1 MYHVTPIMLS
11 PITTLG
17 RIAVG
22 TVEFI
27 GGLGLLFRDAVR
39 MVHPALLSGRGRRL
53 GWQNL
58 WSQMVRVGVN
68 SIGIVSLVVFCI
80 GAILS
85 LQMEPILRQ
94 YGAVDKIAD
103 IIGVAMFRELGPL
116 VAAIT
121 LTGFAGASI
130 AAELG
135 TMKVSE
141 ELEALEA
148 QAISP
153 VRFLVVPRVIATT
166 VMMVCLAIVGDLMGA
181 LGGLV
186 VSSCFFGIS
195 PELYVNT
202 TFAAIVMK
210 DFIGGLVKSAVF
222 GATLSTI
229 ACRLGMGVEGGAE
242 GVGVAT
248 TKTVVY
254 TIVALTFIDLGFT
267 TFFYFVGL

>member
-1 MYHVTPIMLS
+1 MILRPVSI
-11 PITTLG
+11 LG
-17 RIAVG
+17 SLALWF
-22 TVEFI
+22 VEFL
-27 GGLGLLFRDAVR
+27 GSLGLLLRDATR
-39 MVHPALLSGRGRRL
+39 LLKPALFTGRGTRL
-53 GWQNL
+53 GWKNL
-58 WSQMVRVGVN
+58 WAQMVRVGVN

-85 LQMEPILRQ
+85 LQMAPILDD
-94 YGAVDKIAD
+94 YGAVNKIAD

-141 ELEALEA
+141 ELEAMES

-153 VRFLVVPRVIATT
+153 VRFLVVPRVLATT
-166 VMMVCLAIVGDLMGA
+166 LMMMCLAIIADLMGV
-181 LGGLV
+181 LGGLFV
-186 VSSCFFGIS
+186 CAFVLDIS
-195 PELYVNT
+195 ADLYLRM
-202 TFAAIVMK
+202 TFDAIEMK
-210 DFIGGLVKSAVF
+210 DFLGGLFKAGVF
-222 GATLSTI
+222 GCVLSLI
-229 ACRLGMGVEGGAE
+229 ACHLGMNVQGGAE
-242 GVGVAT
+242 GVGNAT

-267 TFFYFVGL
+267 AVFYFFGI

>member
-1 MYHVTPIMLS
+1 MKVLAPISL
-11 PITTLG
+11 
-17 RIAVG
+17 VG
-22 TVEFI
+22 GVAIRVVEFL
-27 GGLGLLFRDAVR
+27 GALGLLFAQTASMVR
-39 MVHPALLSGRGRRL
+39 PALFTGRGKRL
-53 GWQNL
+53 GWHNL
-58 WSQMVRVGVN
+58 WAQMVRVGVN

-85 LQMEPILRQ
+85 LQMEPILNQ
-94 YGAVDKIAD
+94 YGATDKIAD

-135 TMKVSE
+135 TMQVSE
-141 ELEALEA
+141 ELEALES

-153 VRFLVVPRVIATT
+153 IRFLVVPRVLATT
-166 VMMVCLAIVGDLMGA
+166 IMMVCLAIVGDLMGV
-181 LGGLV
+181 LGGLFV
-186 VSSCFFGIS
+186 CTAILDVSG
-195 PELYVNT
+195 ELYLRA
-202 TFAAIVMK
+202 TFSAIAMK
-210 DFIGGLVKSAVF
+210 DFVSGLFKAAVF
-222 GATLSTI
+222 GCVLSLI
-229 ACRLGMGVEGGAE
+229 ACHLGMNVKGGAE

-267 TFFYFVGL
+267 AVFFYLGL

>member
-1 MYHVTPIMLS
+1 MKAFAPVRFIGDTAL
-11 PITTLG
+11 
-17 RIAVG
+17 AV
-22 TVEFI
+22 VEFL
-27 GGLGLLFRDAVR
+27 GSLGLLFRDSAA
-39 MVHPALLSGRGRRL
+39 MVKPALVTGRGKRL
-53 GWQNL
+53 GWRNL
-58 WSQMVRVGVN
+58 WFQMVRVGVM

-85 LQMEPILRQ
+85 LQMEPILSQ
-94 YGAVDKIAD
+94 YGATDKIAD

-141 ELEALEA
+141 ELEALES

-153 VRFLVVPRVIATT
+153 IRFLVVPRVLATT
-166 VMMVCLAIVGDLMGA
+166 VMMFCLAIIADLMGA
-181 LGGLV
+181 LGGWFV
-186 VSSCFFGIS
+186 CTFVFDMSS
-195 PELYVNT
+195 EAYVRA
-202 TFAAIVMK
+202 TFAAIDMK
-210 DFIGGLVKSAVF
+210 DFLSGLFKAGVF
-222 GATLSTI
+222 GCVLSLI
-229 ACRLGMGVEGGAE
+229 ACHLGMNVQGGAQ

-267 TFFYFVGL
+267 AVFYFLGW

>member
-1 MYHVTPIMLS
+1 MKVFA
-11 PITTLG
+11 PITFLGKTTL
-17 RIAVG
+17 AVI
-22 TVEFI
+22 EFL
-27 GGLGLLFRDAVR
+27 GSLGLLLRDATR
-39 MVHPALLSGRGRRL
+39 MVRPALVTGRGKRM

-58 WSQMVRVGVN
+58 WYQMVRVGIN

-85 LQMEPILRQ
+85 LQMEPILSQ

-141 ELEALEA
+141 ELEALES

-153 VRFLVVPRVIATT
+153 VRFLVVPRVLATT
-166 VMMVCLAIVGDLMGA
+166 VMMVCLAVIADLMGV
-181 LGGLV
+181 LGGLFV
-186 VSSCFFGIS
+186 CTFVLDVSA
-195 PELYVNT
+195 ELYLRA
-202 TFAAIVMK
+202 TFTAIVMK
-210 DFIGGLVKSAVF
+210 DFVSGLFKAGVF
-222 GATLSTI
+222 GCVLSLI
-229 ACRLGMGVEGGAE
+229 ACHLGMNVQGGAE

-267 TFFYFVGL
+267 AAFFYLGL

>member
-1 MYHVTPIMLS
+1 MTLLS
-11 PITTLG
+11 PLTYLG
-17 RIAVG
+17 RTGLYV
-22 TVEFI
+22 VEFVGAI
-27 GGLGLLFRDAVR
+27 GLLMLHTAR
-39 MVHPALLSGRGRRL
+39 MIRPALFTGRGRRL
-53 GWQNL
+53 GWRNL
-58 WSQMVRVGVN
+58 WQQMVRVGVN
-68 SIGIVSLVVFCI
+68 SIAIVGLVVFCI

-85 LQMEPILRQ
+85 LQMEPILRD

-141 ELEALEA
+141 ELEAMES

-153 VRFLVVPRVIATT
+153 VRFLVVPRVLATT
-166 VMMVCLAIVGDLMGA
+166 IMMVCLAIIANLMGA

-186 VSSCFFGIS
+186 VCTNIFDIS
-195 PELYVNT
+195 ATSYINA
-202 TFAAIVMK
+202 TFSAVVMQ
-210 DFIGGLVKSAVF
+210 DFVSGLVKAGVF

-229 ACRLGMGVEGGAE
+229 ACHLGMNVQGGAQ

-248 TKTVVY
+248 TQTVVY

-267 TFFYFVGL
+267 AFFYAVGL

>member
-1 MYHVTPIMLS
+1 MLLS
-11 PITTLG
+11 PISTIG
-17 RIAVG
+17 RIALG
-22 TVEFI
+22 TIEFI
-27 GGLGLLFRDAVR
+27 GGLGLLLRDTAR
-39 MVHPALLSGRGRRL
+39 MVRPALISGRGRRL
-53 GWQNL
+53 GWANL
-58 WSQMVRVGVN
+58 WAQMVRVGVN

-85 LQMEPILRQ
+85 LQMEPILKQ
-94 YGAVDKIAD
+94 YGATDKIAD

-141 ELEALEA
+141 ELEALES

-153 VRFLVVPRVIATT
+153 VRFLVVPRVLATT
-166 VMMVCLAIVGDLMGA
+166 IMMVCLAIVGDLMGA
-181 LGGLV
+181 IGGLV
-186 VSSCFFGIS
+186 VCTMIFGTS
-195 PELYVNT
+195 AELYMNS

-210 DFIGGLVKSAVF
+210 DFLGGLVKSAVF

-229 ACRLGMGVEGGAE
+229 ACYLGMNVEGGAE
-242 GVGVAT
+242 GVGNAT

-267 TFFYFVGL
+267 TFFYFVGM